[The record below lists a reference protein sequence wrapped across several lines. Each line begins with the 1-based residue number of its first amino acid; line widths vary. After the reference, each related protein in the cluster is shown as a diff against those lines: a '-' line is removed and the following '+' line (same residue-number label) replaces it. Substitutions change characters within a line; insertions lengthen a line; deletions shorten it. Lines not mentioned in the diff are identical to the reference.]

1 MDTSIPC
8 YTLSTCSRNF
18 IDLYTNLSFAVNES
32 HITIRHLAF
41 HPHAGS
47 IQTLVKS
54 MESYAQ
60 SFSQVLGDC
69 YTQSQRGPHI
79 DPTTEVIMQD
89 TMSRIYEQLEGLYL
103 LHALALEIFKNLQ
116 PTNISDQYHQGP
128 PPHLAQGFAN
138 RSQHHYSQ
146 MIQKLTLRC
155 QHHLIK
161 IVQKFPIKCQ
171 HQIQIRN
178 HQVREGTK
186 WTQEPDGPIQEVSW
200 HDIHCVPPKPDQN
213 RKSENEV
220 PIQEVSWYASPGVPE
235 NEIPPNYSDQIIA
248 KST

>member
-1 MDTSIPC
+1 MLHPIHLFKKLHWPLYKPFICSEWVPYNHKASCLPPPCRVHTNIGQEHRIICTELLTSAWW
-8 YTLSTCSRNF
+8 L
-18 IDLYTNLSFAVNES
+18 LYPISKGT
-32 HITIRHLAF
+32 
-41 HPHAGS
+41 P
-47 IQTLVKS
+47 
-54 MESYAQ
+54 
-60 SFSQVLGDC
+60 
-69 YTQSQRGPHI
+69 I

-103 LHALALEIFKNLQ
+103 LHALALEMFKNLQ

-186 WTQEPDGPIQEVSW
+186 WTQRAWWTHPGSILAWYS
-200 HDIHCVPPKPDQN
+200 CVPPNQTKT
-213 RKSENEV
+213 ENQKMKFPFKRCLGMPV
-220 PIQEVSWYASPGVPE
+220 QVYLKMKFLQITL
-235 NEIPPNYSDQIIA
+235 IQIIA